1 MTCYSTEYRLDGDTK
16 GPLNGPLKG
25 HLIGSLITNFG
36 VGFWCVCVNVF
47 GLRVWLFS
55 LCWLCWFFWFC
66 FFGVF
71 DSGLSG
77 GVMLSFICVFGVLL
91 GYLKTALFSSS

>member
-1 MTCYSTEYRLDGDTK
+1 MLV
-16 GPLNGPLKG
+16 
-25 HLIGSLITNFG
+25 FG
-36 VGFWCVCVNVF
+36 VCVCECVWVEGLVVF
-47 GLRVWLFS
+47 FVLVVLV
-55 LCWLCWFFWFC
+55 LLVL